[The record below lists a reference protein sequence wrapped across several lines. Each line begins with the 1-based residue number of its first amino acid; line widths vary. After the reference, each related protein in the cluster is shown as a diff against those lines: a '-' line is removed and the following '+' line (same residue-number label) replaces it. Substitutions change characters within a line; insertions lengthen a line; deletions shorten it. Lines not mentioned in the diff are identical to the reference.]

1 MIEPCKPL
9 SVSMTGYGRELLSGP
24 IKCWRNSP
32 LCRSSNCPMTPCEA
46 LEGWATNKMGLA
58 ACRNLAGKL
67 YSVTHS
73 LKGSDGALSQS
84 VQAKRS
90 LA

>member
-1 MIEPCKPL
+1 ML
-9 SVSMTGYGRELLSGP
+9 RFDLDVAGFGA
-24 IKCWRNSP
+24 
-32 LCRSSNCPMTPCEA
+32 SSY
-46 LEGWATNKMGLA
+46 
-58 ACRNLAGKL
+58 LAGKL

-73 LKGSDGALSQS
+73 LKGADGALSQS

>member
-1 MIEPCKPL
+1 
-9 SVSMTGYGRELLSGP
+9 MTR
-24 IKCWRNSP
+24 
-32 LCRSSNCPMTPCEA
+32 CEA
-46 LEGWATNKMGLA
+46 LEGWAKCKTGLA

-67 YSVTHS
+67 YSLTHS
-73 LKGSDGALSQS
+73 LLGSDGALSQS

>member
-1 MIEPCKPL
+1 M
-9 SVSMTGYGRELLSGP
+9 RH
-24 IKCWRNSP
+24 
-32 LCRSSNCPMTPCEA
+32 RSSNCPMTRCEA
-46 LEGWATNKMGLA
+46 LEGWAKCKTGLA

-67 YSVTHS
+67 YSVTHG

>member
-1 MIEPCKPL
+1 M
-9 SVSMTGYGRELLSGP
+9 RH
-24 IKCWRNSP
+24 
-32 LCRSSNCPMTPCEA
+32 RSSNCPMTRCEA
-46 LEGWATNKMGLA
+46 LEGWAKCKTGLA
-58 ACRNLAGKL
+58 ACRSLAGKL

-73 LKGSDGALSQS
+73 LLGSDGALSQS

>member
-32 LCRSSNCPMTPCEA
+32 LSRSSNCPMTQCEA

-67 YSVTHS
+67 YSAS
-73 LKGSDGALSQS
+73 RALT
-84 VQAKRS
+84 VR
-90 LA
+90 

>member
-1 MIEPCKPL
+1 
-9 SVSMTGYGRELLSGP
+9 
-24 IKCWRNSP
+24 
-32 LCRSSNCPMTPCEA
+32 MTPCEA
-46 LEGWATNKMGLA
+46 LEGWAKNKMGLA

-73 LKGSDGALSQS
+73 LKGADGALGQWVNQS
-84 VQAKRS
+84 GEAA